1 MRNATILVVNLR
13 GVATETIKNIVLAG
27 IGKLIMWD
35 CEDVAAEDLGVGF
48 FFRDEDVGKKVR
60 FGLFLLLLT
69 SLTAGGFKIEPPP
82 LISLWSLFPPLPT
95 PTLPTPTCRGS
106 WL

>member
-1 MRNATILVVNLR
+1 MVRAQTHLPHPSVFLLRLLICWYMTRMRNATILVVKLR

-27 IGKLIMWD
+27 IGKLIIWD

-60 FGLFLLLLT
+60 FVRN
-69 SLTAGGFKIEPPP
+69 P
-82 LISLWSLFPPLPT
+82 LSVIVLW
-95 PTLPTPTCRGS
+95 
-106 WL
+106 